1 MSVGVGE
8 RKKVAALSFALLCGA
23 LLLTAYSARHP
34 AFARFPATVVME
46 IVAPV
51 HAAVDFVEDS
61 GRSVWNSY
69 IALTSVAGENQAL
82 RARVVELESERSAL
96 VEFRVENQ
104 RLRGLL
110 ELGSVSQFNGVAADV
125 IGDEPSGWGHGILV
139 NKGSSHG
146 VGVGMAVV
154 HPRGV
159 VGQVV
164 AVSPNFS
171 HVLLV
176 TDHSSGVDVMT
187 QDSRVRGV
195 VEGIGAEDCELRYVG
210 KETPVRVGDLVITSG
225 MDGVFPKGLPVG
237 AVSKVATETGT
248 LLQNIEVKVAVDF
261 DKLEEVLVVTGAA
274 GQRGRVEEAKVLVNE
289 TNPGTRRE

>member
-1 MSVGVGE
+1 MSAGVGE
-8 RKKVAALSFALLCGA
+8 RKKVAVLSFALLCSA

-34 AFARFPATVVME
+34 AFARFPTTVVME
-46 IVAPV
+46 IIAPV
-51 HAAVDFVEDS
+51 HAVVDFVEDS
-61 GRSVWNSY
+61 GRSVWSSY
-69 IALTSVAGENQAL
+69 LALASVAEENQAL
-82 RARVVELESERSAL
+82 RAHIVELESERNTL
-96 VEFRVENQ
+96 VEFRTENQ

-110 ELGSVSQFNGVAADV
+110 ELGSVSQFKGVSADV

-139 NKGSSHG
+139 NRGSSHG

-164 AVSPNFS
+164 AVSPNFA

-195 VEGIGAEDCELRYVG
+195 VEGIGAEHCELRYVS
-210 KETPVRVGDLVITSG
+210 KEMPVRVGDIVITSG

-237 AVSKVATETGT
+237 SVSKLATETGT
-248 LLQNIEVKVAVDF
+248 LLQNIEIAASVDF
-261 DKLEEVLVVTGAA
+261 DKLEEVLVVTGGSAQEA
-274 GQRGRVEEAKVLVNE
+274 RIEEVKVLVKEINS
-289 TNPGTRRE
+289 GKRRE

>member
-8 RKKVAALSFALLCGA
+8 RKKVAALSFALLCCA

-34 AFARFPATVVME
+34 AFARFPSIVLLE
-46 IVAPV
+46 IVSPF

-61 GRSVWNSY
+61 ARKVWSGY
-69 IALTSVAGENQAL
+69 LGLVSVAEENQVL
-82 RARVVELESERSAL
+82 RARVVELESERSSL
-96 VEFRVENQ
+96 VELKTENQ

-110 ELGSVSQFNGVAADV
+110 ELSSIGQLKGVSADV
-125 IGDEPSGWGHGILV
+125 IGDEPSGWGHGILL
-139 NKGSSHG
+139 NRGSSHG
-146 VGVGMAVV
+146 VAVGMAVV

-176 TDHSSGVDVMT
+176 TDHSSGVDVVT

-195 VEGIGAEDCELRYVG
+195 VEGIGSDHCELRYVS
-210 KETPVRVGDLVITSG
+210 KETPVRVGDLVVTSG
-225 MDGVFPKGLPVG
+225 MDGVFSKGLPVG
-237 AVSKVATETGT
+237 TVSKVAVETGT
-248 LLQNIEVKVAVDF
+248 LLQNIEVIAAVDF
-261 DKLEEVLVVTGAA
+261 DKLEEVLVVTGAS
-274 GQRGRVEEAKVLVNE
+274 GQEQKIEEAKVLVKAVS
-289 TNPGTRRE
+289 PGKRRE

>member
-1 MSVGVGE
+1 MAQGVTD
-8 RKKVAALSFALLCGA
+8 RRKVAVLSFALLCCA

-34 AFARFPATVVME
+34 AFARFPTTALLEV
-46 IVAPV
+46 VAPL
-51 HAAVDFVEDS
+51 HAAVDFAEDS
-61 GRSVWNSY
+61 SRSVWNNY
-69 IALTSVAGENQAL
+69 VALASVADENQAL
-82 RARVVELESERSAL
+82 RARIIELEGERNAL
-96 VEFRVENQ
+96 VEFKAENQ

-110 ELGSVSQFNGVAADV
+110 ELTSVSQLKGVSADV
-125 IGDEPSGWGHGILV
+125 IGDEPSGWGRGILI
-139 NKGSSHG
+139 NKGASQG
-146 VGVGMAVV
+146 VGIGMAVV

-164 AVSPNFS
+164 AASPNFS

-195 VEGIGAEDCELRYVG
+195 IEGIGADHCELRYVS
-210 KETPVRVGDLVITSG
+210 KETPVRVGDVLITSG

-237 AVSKVATETGT
+237 GVSKVAVETGT

-261 DKLEEVLVVTGAA
+261 DKLEEVLVVTGTA
-274 GQRGRVEEAKVLVNE
+274 GQAGRIEEAKTLVKVE
-289 TNPGTRRE
+289 ALGTRRD